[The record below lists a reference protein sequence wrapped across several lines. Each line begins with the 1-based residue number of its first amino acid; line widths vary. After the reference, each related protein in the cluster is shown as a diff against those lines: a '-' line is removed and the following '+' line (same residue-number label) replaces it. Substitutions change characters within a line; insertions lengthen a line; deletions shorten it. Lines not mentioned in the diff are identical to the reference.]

1 MNIDQTLLHRYLSG
15 DASEEEKKQ
24 VMDWIGEDKTHEQEL
39 KSLSLIYEAVVWN
52 REKSVGEKK
61 IHATKKFFSYTYAI
75 CKIAAVFLL
84 GFFIHNLIVPT
95 QNKEDSAKNR
105 MLTFYA
111 PAGQHAE
118 LTLEDGTTVWLN
130 ANSKIIYPAT
140 FKKNV
145 RNVTLA
151 GEAYFKVTHNERKPF
166 IVNMGNY
173 KVRVLGTEF
182 NVFAYDK
189 KKYKIDLLKGSVNV
203 ITPQNSFVKLIMIL
217 KTAIY

>member
-1 MNIDQTLLHRYLSG
+1 MNIAQTHLHRYLSG
-15 DASEEEKKQ
+15 VASEEEKKQ

-61 IHATKKFFSYTYAI
+61 IHATKKCFAYTYAI

-145 RNVTLA
+145 RNVPLA

-182 NVFAYDK
+182 NVLAYDK

-217 KTAIY
+217 KT